1 MPDYQEGFSTVV
13 MIPTKFVLAFPLSQL
28 PREALKVE
36 ADRNYCIE
44 QLVPWSAEEITS
56 QVIGNRTCDLLIVAG
71 LDEVNQKIRELEHQ
85 GAWISA
91 VVPDF
96 LLAFKRLQSTKNFP
110 SNYEAYVQ
118 ESPGIWNYANIENG
132 EIVWWEWINDIELL
146 DRLSRIREV
155 ARYVVSTDTVN
166 GRSDTQPFNQLK
178 LTQLELA
185 EAEATLILQ
194 GKSTPIVDLRSK
206 RVPTKSPFRELERPV
221 TVAIFSMIAS
231 IIFSM
236 FFLIREINQNY
247 ALASSCRAQQSS
259 LFKEKF
265 PSSRVPID
273 ISSRLR
279 SELKK
284 YQLTDIQAERL
295 PKIQPALPTFL
306 RFLAA
311 LPEKGEFRFDSLAV
325 DGVLVVKCKGVA
337 KSLVDLEIVLE
348 SLKAKGAAFANPSLS
363 QLDGGFYG
371 FQIDSMQVTTEEAIR

>member
-1 MPDYQEGFSTVV
+1 M
-13 MIPTKFVLAFPLSQL
+13 
-28 PREALKVE
+28 
-36 ADRNYCIE
+36 
-44 QLVPWSAEEITS
+44 
-56 QVIGNRTCDLLIVAG
+56 
-71 LDEVNQKIRELEHQ
+71 DEVNQKIRELEHQ

-91 VVPDF
+91 VVPEF

-231 IIFSM
+231 IMFSM